1 MYVKKSEYSNI
12 SVQLANDDGTVTYD
26 EIRNQLKKWEDIGQ
40 KSSQKRKEILIH
52 TSDRVD
58 FSDVEIDVFFGL
70 SDVNGDGTIS
80 TDVSSSFTVLK
91 RGGAV
96 YVFYLSPNST
106 AGE

>member
-1 MYVKKSEYSNI
+1 MRRYWSKKFPKEKRNI
-12 SVQLANDDGTVTYD
+12 D
-26 EIRNQLKKWEDIGQ
+26 
-40 KSSQKRKEILIH
+40 

>member
-1 MYVKKSEYSNI
+1 MRKYWSKKFTKEKRNI
-12 SVQLANDDGTVTYD
+12 D
-26 EIRNQLKKWEDIGQ
+26 
-40 KSSQKRKEILIH
+40 

-80 TDVSSSFTVLK
+80 TDVSSSNLLFSFTVLK